1 MQELLLADEI
11 SLQAYALASFKMYE
25 KVKRRKVLI
34 DRGRLGGRTNI
45 CGGKGFDLMIFID
58 Y

>member
-25 KVKRRKVLI
+25 KVKKGNIEFIREV
-34 DRGRLGGRTNI
+34 GGGYDI
-45 CGGKGFDLMIFID
+45 I
-58 Y
+58 